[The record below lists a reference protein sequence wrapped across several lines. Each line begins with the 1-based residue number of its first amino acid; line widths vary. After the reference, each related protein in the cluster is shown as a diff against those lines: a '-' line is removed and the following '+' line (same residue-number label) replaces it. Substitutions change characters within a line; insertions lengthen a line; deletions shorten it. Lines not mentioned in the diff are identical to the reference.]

1 MPLAAKL
8 EKKVEIPENVTVSR
22 KDEEITVSGENGELT
37 KVFDNPV
44 IKINIEQDEITLEAV
59 EPTKREKALLGTYTS
74 HLKNMVEGAQKDY
87 EYKLK
92 IIYSHFPVKVR
103 VEGNEVV
110 IENFIGESKPRR
122 AKILGDTKAQI
133 KGDQILLNGPNKEQ
147 VAQTAAN
154 IELTTRIQGTDPRVF
169 QDGIYIVEKAGKP
182 IR

>member
-8 EKKVEIPENVTVSR
+8 DKKVEIPENITVSR

-110 IENFIGESKPRR
+110 
-122 AKILGDTKAQI
+122 
-133 KGDQILLNGPNKEQ
+133 NGPNKEQ

>member
-8 EKKVEIPENVTVSR
+8 EKEVEIPENVTVSR
-22 KDEEITVSGENGELT
+22 SNDEIKVSGENGESIRT
-37 KVFDNPV
+37 FDNPM
-44 IKINIEQDEITLEAV
+44 IKININNDKITFEAE

-74 HLKNMVEGAQKDY
+74 HLRNMVEGAQKDY

-110 IENFIGESKPRR
+110 IENFIGESKPRK
-122 AKILGDTKAQI
+122 AEILGDTKAQI
-133 KGDQILLNGPNKEQ
+133 KGDQVILNGPNKEE

-154 IELTTRIQGTDPRVF
+154 IELTTRIKGTDPRVF

>member
-1 MPLAAKL
+1 MPVAAKL
-8 EKKVEIPENVTVSR
+8 EEKVEIPENMTVSR
-22 KDEEITVSGENGELT
+22 KDDQITVIGENGELK

-44 IKINIEQDEITLEAV
+44 IKIEIGDDNITLSAI

-74 HLKNMVEGAQKDY
+74 HLRNMIEGAQEDY

-110 IENFIGESKPRR
+110 IENFIGESKPRK
-122 AKILGDTKAQI
+122 AQILGDTNAQI
-133 KGDQILLNGPNKEQ
+133 KGDQIILNGPNKEE